1 MSNYTTIQLTGAAQ
15 ADYIAQRFNKD
26 KQSDV
31 YGSIV
36 KTIDIYDFRQA
47 FQDYGRGAQFSYD
60 ALTALFE
67 WLEELAADTDK
78 PYELDVI
85 ALCCEFS
92 EYSDLAEIQA
102 DYSGSDIDNIDDLRD
117 LTSVIE
123 FDGGLIIQQ
132 F

>member
-1 MSNYTTIQLTGAAQ
+1 MSNYKTIQLEGAAKD
-15 ADYIAQRFNKD
+15 AYIAARYITPAPVPNH
-26 KQSDV
+26 
-31 YGSIV
+31 GSIT
-36 KTIDIYDFRQA
+36 KTIDKYDFRQA
-47 FQDYGRGAQFSYD
+47 FHDYGRGAQFSYN

-67 WLEELAADTDK
+67 WLEELSTDAGA

-102 DYSGSDIDNIDDLRD
+102 DYSGSDIDNIDDLHD
-117 LTSVIE
+117 LTHVIE

>member
-1 MSNYTTIQLTGAAQ
+1 MSNYTTIQLEGAAKD
-15 ADYIAQRFNKD
+15 AYIAAHFNIPAPAQNAGVIK
-26 KQSDV
+26 SLDV
-31 YGSIV
+31 
-36 KTIDIYDFRQA
+36 YDFRQA
-47 FQDYGRGAQFSYD
+47 FQDYGRGAQFSYN

-67 WLEELAADTDK
+67 WLEELAADTDT

>member
-1 MSNYTTIQLTGAAQ
+1 MSNYTTIQLEGAAKD
-15 ADYIAQRFNKD
+15 AYIAARYNTPAPAQNAGVIK
-26 KQSDV
+26 SLDV
-31 YGSIV
+31 
-36 KTIDIYDFRQA
+36 YDFRQA
-47 FQDYGRGAQFSYD
+47 FQDYGRSAQFSYN

-67 WLEELAADTDK
+67 WLEELAADTDT